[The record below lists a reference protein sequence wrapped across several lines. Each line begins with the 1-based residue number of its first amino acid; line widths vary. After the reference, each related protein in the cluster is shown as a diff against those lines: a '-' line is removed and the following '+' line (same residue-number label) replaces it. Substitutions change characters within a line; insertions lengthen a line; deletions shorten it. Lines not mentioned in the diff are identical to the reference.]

1 MAVTK
6 PELWKMPSREDHDRD
21 PAAYEAAQKE
31 RDGHFKK
38 IQPAGNWK
46 LPICA
51 VIDAADFDDCNE
63 AAIWFT
69 GAGLDVIDHIGTEVV
84 VSGPGYYATIGA

>member
-1 MAVTK
+1 MAVTNPQFWMVVRDASHPCHSK
-6 PELWKMPSREDHDRD
+6 EAEAERQRFFEMIRPTGECWK
-21 PAAYEAAQKE
+21 
-31 RDGHFKK
+31 G
-38 IQPAGNWK
+38 
-46 LPICA
+46 PICA